1 MKALMVLPT
10 LLLQKNTLYIKI
22 ERQHRNFKREDL
34 TSGKMGKQKNYL
46 LKAKLS
52 KKDYL
57 KTTQRI
63 KAQIG
68 KQLYLLVYGRRK
80 SKQSFKTF
88 RKFK

>member
-22 ERQHRNFKREDL
+22 ERQHRNFKKEDL

-52 KKDYL
+52 KKDFKDNAKNQSSDRRTTL
-57 KTTQRI
+57 FARLWKTE
-63 KAQIG
+63 K
-68 KQLYLLVYGRRK
+68 
-80 SKQSFKTF
+80 
-88 RKFK
+88 